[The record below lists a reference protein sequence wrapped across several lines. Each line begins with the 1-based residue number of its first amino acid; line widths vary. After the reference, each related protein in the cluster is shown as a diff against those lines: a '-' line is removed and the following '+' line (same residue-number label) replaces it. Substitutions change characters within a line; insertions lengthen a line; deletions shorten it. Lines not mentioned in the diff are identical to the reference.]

1 MLFWRLTRPKAIM
14 FSPIVLLLVLIV
26 ACGGAAEPVVR
37 EVEVTREV
45 VKEVP
50 KEVIQ
55 QVEVTKEVVQR
66 VEVTKEVVKEVQKEV
81 PVVVTA
87 TPGPTAT
94 PDTSAKPGG
103 FINMQQYA
111 DVRQRL
117 VHQSSILNMNL
128 SPMMNLLVEYNP
140 ETADTTDIRCDL
152 CTSWEVAP
160 DGMTYTFHQP
170 GRQVA

>member
-1 MLFWRLTRPKAIM
+1 MGVFG
-14 FSPIVLLLVLIV
+14 S
-26 ACGGAAEPVVR
+26 CGGAAEPVVR

-128 SPMMNLLVEYNP
+128 SPMMNLLVEYNH
-140 ETADTTDIRCDL
+140 CL
-152 CTSWEVAP
+152 LYTSP
-160 DGMTYTFHQP
+160 SPRD
-170 GRQVA
+170 